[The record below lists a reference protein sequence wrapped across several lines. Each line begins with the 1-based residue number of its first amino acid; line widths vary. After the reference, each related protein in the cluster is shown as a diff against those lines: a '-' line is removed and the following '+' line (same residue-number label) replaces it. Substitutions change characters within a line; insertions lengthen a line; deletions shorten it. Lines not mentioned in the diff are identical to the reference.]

1 MGMAMGVMSVM
12 VPTLVPI
19 AVETKQLTTNSTATA
34 NFDGMIESIKY
45 ATLSALERPTTP
57 TNIPAAKKMS
67 SIVMMFLSPT
77 PRPISV
83 SFSSNDSARFWQQ
96 ATSSAMR
103 KMTTIGME

>member
-19 AVETKQLTTNSTATA
+19 AVETKQLTTKSTATA
-34 NFDGMIESIKY
+34 NFAGMRESMKY

-57 TNIPAAKKMS
+57 TNMPAARKMS
-67 SIVMMFLSPT
+67 SIVTMFLSPM
-77 PRPISV
+77 PLPIST
-83 SFSSNDSARFWQQ
+83 SFSSKDRVRFWQQ

-103 KMTTIGME
+103 KMTTMGME

>member
-12 VPTLVPI
+12 VPTLVPM

-34 NFDGMIESIKY
+34 NLDGMIESMKY

-57 TNIPAAKKMS
+57 TKIPAARKMS
-67 SIVMMFLSPT
+67 SIVTMFLSPM
-77 PRPISV
+77 PCPISV
-83 SFSSNDSARFWQQ
+83 SLSSKLSARFWQH
-96 ATSSAMR
+96 AASSATR